1 MQCYQ
6 GEALRLQV
14 YLEAHVLIPE
24 VTFDQLM
31 IDQVLDE
38 FEVETHGDYMEL
50 EPLGRVELAK
60 RLSRLCL
67 EQSAYG
73 SRRVA

>member
-24 VTFDQLM
+24 ITFDLLM

-38 FEVETHGDYMEL
+38 FEVRTHKNYMEL
-50 EPLGRVELAK
+50 EASGRVELAK
-60 RLSRLCL
+60 RLSQLCL
-67 EQSAYG
+67 NQLAHQ

>member
-24 VTFDQLM
+24 IPFDPLM

-38 FEVETHGDYMEL
+38 FEVGTCQAYMEL
-50 EPLGRVELAK
+50 EPPQRVELAK
-60 RLSRLCL
+60 RLNGLCL
-67 EQSAYG
+67 DQGEYDN
-73 SRRVA
+73 RRVA